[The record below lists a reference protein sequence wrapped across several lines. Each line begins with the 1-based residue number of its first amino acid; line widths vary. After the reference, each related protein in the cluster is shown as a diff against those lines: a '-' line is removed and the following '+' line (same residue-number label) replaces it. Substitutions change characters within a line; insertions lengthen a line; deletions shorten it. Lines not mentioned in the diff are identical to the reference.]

1 MKKKLLIPVL
11 ALAIGA
17 LSACG
22 TAEDDKTT
30 SSDQTSGKQVL
41 VVGTSADYAPF
52 EYVDTAVSDEI
63 IGFDIDLANLI
74 ADELGYELEFTNAD
88 FNSLIPGLQAD
99 KYDFVIAGMTPTE
112 DRDEV
117 VDFSTPYYETEQY
130 MVFSKDSGISSLEDL
145 SGKKVGA
152 QTSSIQE
159 ELAKTLASEN
169 NFTVESRNL
178 IPELIQELKNER
190 FQGAIIENIVAE
202 NYLSQ
207 NDDLESI
214 SIEVED
220 PDFKSVVFQE
230 DSQLKGQFDEVI
242 QKLID
247 EGKIDELKKK
257 WFVVKE

>member
-1 MKKKLLIPVL
+1 
-11 ALAIGA
+11 
-17 LSACG
+17 
-22 TAEDDKTT
+22 
-30 SSDQTSGKQVL
+30 
-41 VVGTSADYAPF
+41 
-52 EYVDTAVSDEI
+52 
-63 IGFDIDLANLI
+63 
-74 ADELGYELEFTNAD
+74 
-88 FNSLIPGLQAD
+88 
-99 KYDFVIAGMTPTE
+99 
-112 DRDEV
+112 
-117 VDFSTPYYETEQY
+117 
-130 MVFSKDSGISSLEDL
+130 MVFPKDSGISSLEDL

-159 ELAKTLASEN
+159 ELAKTLAAEN

-190 FQGAIIENIVAE
+190 FQGAVIENIVAE

-207 NDDLESI
+207 NDDLASI

-230 DSQLKGQFDEVI
+230 DSELKGQFDEVI

-257 WFVVKE
+257 WFVVEE

>member
-22 TAEDDKTT
+22 NAEEEKTNDSAT
-30 SSDQTSGKQVL
+30 SEKVL

-52 EYVDTAVSDEI
+52 EYVDTAVSNEI
-63 IGFDIDLANLI
+63 IGFDIELANLI
-74 ADELGYELEFTNAD
+74 ADELGYKLQFTNTD

-99 KYDFVIAGMTPTE
+99 KYDFVIAGMTPTKK
-112 DRDEV
+112 RDKV
-117 VDFSTPYYETEQY
+117 VDFSIPYYETEQY
-130 MVFSKDSGISSLEDL
+130 LVFPKDSAVTSLEDL

-152 QTSSIQE
+152 QISSIQE
-159 ELAKTLASEN
+159 DLAQKLATEH

-178 IPELIQELKNER
+178 IPELIQELKNKR
-190 FQGAIIENIVAE
+190 LQGAVIENIVAE

-207 NDDLESI
+207 NDDLSSI
-214 SIEVED
+214 SIEVKD
-220 PDFKSVVFQE
+220 PDFKSIVFQE
-230 DSQLKGQFDEVI
+230 DSKLKGQFDEVI

-247 EGKIDELKKK
+247 EGKINELKKK
-257 WFVVKE
+257 WFVVEE